1 MFVAQGIFGNWNGWL
16 FICCLVIKLIL
27 ECCINASLGRHARRG
42 INNTQLRD
50 TAILTAEVLKRSRW
64 YHFLHEM
71 LVTALQ
77 REFGVPL
84 RCWPYTL
91 LFGKLKTLPGYHHR
105 RYATESTVTGSKNT
119 SRKQI
124 TVVSDDGR
132 VNWGQLSL
140 KEKAARTT
148 QQTFNFGVILAGALM
163 TVRRT
168 STAWTKLKSCREA

>member
-1 MFVAQGIFGNWNGWL
+1 MSFGNWNTRLLNLL
-16 FICCLVIKLIL
+16 FSHQAYSGLLYKCF
-27 ECCINASLGRHARRG
+27 AWQARPG
-42 INNTQLRD
+42 IYNTPVTD
-50 TAILTAEVLKRSRW
+50 TVILTAEFFLERSRW
-64 YHFLHEM
+64 YHSLHEM

-77 REFGVPL
+77 RELGVPL

-91 LFGKLKTLPGYHHR
+91 LFSKLKTLPGYHHK
-105 RYATESTVTGSKNT
+105 RYATESTVTGSKIT

-132 VNWGQLSL
+132 VSWGQLSL

-163 TVRRT
+163 TVSKK
-168 STAWTKLKSCREA
+168 STAWTKLNSCREA